1 MGKEAYLLIIYLFL
15 HVRSSGNVI
24 DPTVSFIQLLFK
36 LTMYLTGK
44 NIQEPK
50 KKKKSFSNLE
60 I

>member
-15 HVRSSGNVI
+15 HVRNSGNVI

-50 KKKKSFSNLE
+50 KKKKSFSDLE